1 MGFPSIIKLK
11 PIHKLLVFTA
21 LIYVCLEPLT
31 YHPDNKLVLRW
42 AGWDHGRVWNI
53 WKQDLGE
60 LEQFNYPPLHFYLDK
75 LQFFIAQAIGGD
87 GFYDWLSSSNSLDFS
102 QRYLPRYTFAI
113 KLPLLLFALGVGYLL
128 FRLSL
133 SSKATTTQA
142 LGVSAAWLF
151 NPVVMYSVVC
161 MGQNDVMA
169 IAFFLLGWLLLHQ
182 RRLLLSGILIGLAA
196 SIKMFPLFWLPF
208 LLVVDST
215 LELKRKLWLLLVSVG
230 IYMLTLLPF
239 LPNPIF
245 RSEVF
250 SGGIDR
256 FFIAHID
263 IGYEKSILLVP
274 LLLILVF
281 AAGYKQAYLKSRSPL
296 LSQAT
301 ILLVVN
307 AILLFFNHFNPQWFT
322 WLVPFWAIWL
332 FAQPIKYFKPLLV
345 VSLLV
350 VGAWFFILLL
360 IDDFSLFFGMVL
372 PINPDFSSLPSVKQ
386 LLMTRQIDPSL
397 YVNYAH
403 TVLAA
408 TALSLLFA
416 WLRAKSADQEFQFNP
431 KLSLRIPLTRPIRFI
446 VGLVGA
452 IGSVWLLHF
461 FVQLMP
467 LPLVATNPTVNTYS
481 PLTTEL
487 TQTFTGEHPNL
498 SRIYVYL
505 NNPNLQ
511 NRQSYSLLIKN
522 SNRVETLYKQVFSGF
537 NVGFQSELRFDIPL
551 QKDSRNRHYEFVI
564 TPLEDAEIPLQ
575 IGRGIGTD
583 FSNFVVKGYYEKSS
597 GFGFIKFAFMQ
608 ANDRFLSFLSQ
619 LPWLLPL
626 IGILLWLLV

>member
-133 SSKATTTQA
+133 SS
-142 LGVSAAWLF
+142 
-151 NPVVMYSVVC
+151 
-161 MGQNDVMA
+161 
-169 IAFFLLGWLLLHQ
+169 
-182 RRLLLSGILIGLAA
+182 A